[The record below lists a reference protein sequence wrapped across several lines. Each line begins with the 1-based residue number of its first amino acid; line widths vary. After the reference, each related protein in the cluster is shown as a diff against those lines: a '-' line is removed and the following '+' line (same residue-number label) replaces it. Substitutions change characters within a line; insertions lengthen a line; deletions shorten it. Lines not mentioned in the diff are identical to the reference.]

1 MENPNTYFDAWM
13 KSQQQVFA
21 TLREQATQMQS
32 LYLNTA
38 QNAAGN
44 GNNPFDAWS
53 KAAFAAFNSGSDA
66 DLAKDI
72 LSKSMDGTRAI
83 QKLFEQWQ
91 PMFEAMR
98 NSAADPDAYKH
109 LLDPATI
116 KQLVDQLFHFDLD
129 AMAQLQKQAAQAT
142 AFYEQYGKPWL
153 AAVQKGMANPS
164 GDQHEAV
171 LKSMQNM
178 LSAFENSAGR
188 VFGMPA
194 VGKDREKM
202 ELMAQCAAAMSTYAA
217 RNSEYQHL
225 MYQTG
230 VEASQTLAKE
240 VASKLQAGE
249 NMEKFDTFFALW
261 IDVNEKTF
269 NKLFQ
274 TKAFTQ
280 KRNALTDAGFKARKL
295 YHELLENQLVDL
307 PIARRSEMDELYKAV
322 YELRKQVKNLE
333 KKLANS
339 NQQNKGASHE

>member
-32 LYLNTA
+32 FYLNTA
-38 QNAAGN
+38 QNAAQN
-44 GNNPFDAWS
+44 ASNPFDAWS

-66 DLAKDI
+66 DLTKDI
-72 LSKSMDGTRAI
+72 LSKSMDSTRAI
-83 QKLFEQWQ
+83 QQLFEQWQ
-91 PMFEAMR
+91 PMFEAIR
-98 NSAADPDAYKH
+98 DNATDPNAYKE
-109 LLDPATI
+109 LLSPAKV
-116 KQLVDQLFHFDLD
+116 KQIMDQLFHFDTD
-129 AMAQLQKQAAQAT
+129 AMTQLQKQAAQAT

-153 AAVQKGMANPS
+153 AAVQQGISSPS
-164 GDQHEAV
+164 GDHHETV
-171 LKSMQNM
+171 MKSMQNM
-178 LSAFENSAGR
+178 FSAFENSAGR
-188 VFGMPA
+188 VYGMPA

-217 RNSEYQHL
+217 RNTEYQHL
-225 MYQTG
+225 MYSTG
-230 VEASQTLAKE
+230 LEATQALAKE
-240 VASKLQAGE
+240 VASKLKAGE
-249 NMEKFDTFFALW
+249 NLEKFDTFFALW

-295 YHELLENQLVDL
+295 YHELVESQLVDL
-307 PIARRSEMDELYKAV
+307 PIVRRSEMDELYKTV

-333 KKLANS
+333 KKLADS
-339 NQQNKGASHE
+339 DQQNKGTSHE